1 MIKFFRKIRYDLMD
15 KNKTGKYLK
24 YALGEIILVVIGIL
38 IALSINNW
46 NENQKSNNKSYNY
59 LERLNDDIEM
69 SLKEVDYFIEDNE
82 RKQKNSILVMDALE
96 SHELP
101 AEQQENF
108 SSYLRQ
114 YYQFQ
119 IVIQNFNTFNEMMSA
134 GELGLI
140 NNQQLRSAFANL
152 ASTREFIMEVNQSH
166 HNAYKINNDLFQK
179 HVRYQVNETDND
191 STVINS
197 IYDFETMAEDR
208 LFINKISDQSYTWF
222 LILNMYQDYKSKL
235 NQVKDTIQL
244 ELKKYN

>member
-1 MIKFFRKIRYDLMD
+1 MGE
-15 KNKTGKYLK
+15 NKTGKYLK
-24 YALGEIILVVIGIL
+24 YAIGEIVLVVIGIL
-38 IALSINNW
+38 IALQLNMW
-46 NENQKSNNKSYNY
+46 NENRKLNNKSYSY
-59 LERLNDDIEM
+59 IQRLNDDIEM
-69 SLKEVDYFIEDNE
+69 SLKEVDYFIEDIE
-82 RKQKNSILVMDALE
+82 RKQKYSILVMDALE

-108 SSYLRQ
+108 SSYLMQ

-140 NNQQLRSAFANL
+140 NNQQLRSAFSNL

-179 HVRYQVNETDND
+179 HVRYQVKETENG

-222 LILNMYQDYKSKL
+222 LILKMYKGYESKL
-235 NQVKDTIQL
+235 NQVKDTIQV
-244 ELKKYN
+244 ELKKYD

>member
-1 MIKFFRKIRYDLMD
+1 